1 MPTYEAA
8 CPDCGH
14 KQDYIRKIADRHNTP
29 DCEHCGAKTALTI
42 TAVMVPCMGIADG
55 SMHVVSPID
64 GTVMRCKDDYESH
77 MKKHNV
83 RPTSEFEGCKPV
95 EKKIDKNAIREAA
108 SAAYDKL
115 VRP

>member
-1 MPTYEAA
+1 MPTYTAT
-8 CPDCGH
+8 CPSCNTQH
-14 KQDYIRKIADRHNTP
+14 EFFRKIAERHNTP
-29 DCEHCGAKTALTI
+29 VCTCGTKTEFTI
-42 TAVMVPCMGIADG
+42 TAVMVPCMAIADG
-55 SMHVVSPID
+55 GMHVVSPID
-64 GTVMRCKDDYESH
+64 GTVMRCKDDYENH

-95 EKKIDKNAIREAA
+95 EKKVDTESIRAAA